1 MLHEGWKQGKEDAIG
16 SHSSGFLTT
25 QNVNQSN
32 APSAEIPLGADFS
45 LSQILDASYDVQGVT
60 KSEITFTILVLCYVY
75 TLLSQIKVSPRS
87 M

>member
-1 MLHEGWKQGKEDAIG
+1 VEARQGDAIG

-32 APSAEIPLGADFS
+32 TPSAEIPLGADFS
-45 LSQILDASYDVQGVT
+45 LSQTLDASYDVQRVT
-60 KSEITFTILVLCYVY
+60 KSRITFTIPVLCYVY
-75 TLLSQIKVSPRS
+75 TLLSRINVSPGS